1 MEKLEFTY
9 SDSEAGMQSE
19 TFTSLSSIVKYIE
32 DFGYNGDS
40 DGIVFQNEL
49 LYFLLDFPRPMRRG
63 HPSPY
68 FKVIAFE
75 HG

>member
-9 SDSEAGMQSE
+9 SDSEAGMQNE

-40 DGIVFQNEL
+40 DGIVFQNEEPIL
-49 LYFLLDFPRPMRRG
+49 SYSSKESGILWG
-63 HPSPY
+63 T
-68 FKVIAFE
+68 V
-75 HG
+75 

>member
-9 SDSEAGMQSE
+9 SDSEAGMQNE

-40 DGIVFQNEL
+40 DGIVFQNEEPIL
-49 LYFLLDFPRPMRRG
+49 LYSSKESGILWG
-63 HPSPY
+63 T
-68 FKVIAFE
+68 V
-75 HG
+75 